1 MPIYTYRNKT
11 TGLEWDELRTYAT
24 RKKPLKDKNIEL
36 VFTAP
41 RLGFIERS
49 EHGARDQM
57 INTARQGMKE
67 RQAEEKAGIRK
78 TPEWLQEKTEKHL
91 QKVRNVSS

>member
-1 MPIYTYRNKT
+1 
-11 TGLEWDELRTYAT
+11 
-24 RKKPLKDKNIEL
+24 
-36 VFTAP
+36 
-41 RLGFIERS
+41 
-49 EHGARDQM
+49 M
-57 INTARQGMKE
+57 IHTARQGMKE

>member
-11 TGLEWDELRTYAT
+11 TGLEWDELRTYTT
-24 RKKPLKDKNIEL
+24 RKEPLKDKNIEF

-49 EHGARDQM
+49 EHGTRDQM

-78 TPEWLQEKTEKHL
+78 TPEWLREKTEKHL